1 MLHFL
6 GILLGIILALI
17 LIGIIIIIL
26 FFGIAGLC
34 AIVGLILGKPNWGT
48 YLFEIDVEGRE

>member
-26 FFGIAGLC
+26 FFGIAGLF
-34 AIVGLILGKPNWGT
+34 AIVGVICGKANWGT
-48 YLFEIDVEGRE
+48 VLFEFDIEEKE

>member
-26 FFGIAGLC
+26 FFGIASLFAVIGV
-34 AIVGLILGKPNWGT
+34 IISKPNWAT
-48 YLFEIDVEGRE
+48 DLFEIHIERRE